1 MFKTKKVESISSKQQ
16 LVAHVGTL
24 ANWSPYNQVEEGI
37 GLIRIYL
44 TLRIFNRR
52 SDCTVPSGFYL
63 VILVPSSNSST
74 LDTQPLEPPCV
85 APHLQ
90 DLKWIAHEG
99 LYG

>member
-1 MFKTKKVESISSKQQ
+1 M
-16 LVAHVGTL
+16 GTL
-24 ANWSPYNQVEEGI
+24 VNWSPYNQVKEGV

-63 VILVPSSNSST
+63 VILVASSNSST
-74 LDTQPLEPPCV
+74 LVTRSLESPCV

-90 DLKWIAHEG
+90 DLKWIADEG
-99 LYG
+99 LYGL